1 MLVPIFLI
9 VSIKS
14 SLSLYRKLFLFYL
27 IRMVILTMAFLIAAR
42 PDHPNPG
49 CYVDSWD
56 WARLAFEILSLMY
69 FIWKLF
75 DEVVE
80 LKEK

>member
-1 MLVPIFLI
+1 MA
-9 VSIKS
+9 
-14 SLSLYRKLFLFYL
+14 
-27 IRMVILTMAFLIAAR
+27 ILTMAFLIGSR

-80 LKEK
+80 LKET